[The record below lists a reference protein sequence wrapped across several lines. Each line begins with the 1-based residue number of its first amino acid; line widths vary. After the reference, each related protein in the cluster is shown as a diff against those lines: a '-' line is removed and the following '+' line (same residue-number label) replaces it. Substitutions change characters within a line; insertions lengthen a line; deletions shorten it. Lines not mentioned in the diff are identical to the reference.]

1 MPKRTLPYGSWPS
14 SITADLIVRG
24 TVSLSQI
31 MLDGQDIYWVE
42 GRPAEK
48 GRNVVVRRRGI
59 GGPFEDLTPEDHNV
73 RTRVH
78 EYGGGA
84 YTVSDGTLFYSNFRD
99 QRIYRH
105 RCEEGPL
112 ALTPEGVDLRY
123 ADAAVDADRRR
134 LIAVLEDHSDNA
146 PDDEAANKIVAV
158 SFDPDVEVQ
167 QHVLLSGADFYSN
180 PRLSPDGLRL
190 CWLQWNHPNM
200 PWDGCELWVGEIDDR
215 GVADP
220 RRVAGGVDESI
231 FQPEWSP
238 AGILHLVSDRS
249 GWWNLYRMVETSAG
263 PVLEPVYP
271 MEAEFATP
279 AWVFGMRTYGFEEA
293 DRIVCAYVRQGE
305 WSLGLV
311 DAAKGEMNRLE
322 LPYSDY
328 SNVQVGDG
336 FAIVRAGSPTTAP
349 AIVHIDLA
357 TGASS
362 AVSRPAAVDVE
373 EESLSVPEAIEFP
386 TEGGQTAHCFFYP
399 PKNSTFVGPDD
410 EKPPLLVKI
419 HGGPTAA
426 ATSTRSLAIQYWTSR
441 GIAVVDVNYG
451 GSTGHG
457 TAYRRRLTGRW
468 GIVDVDDCVNAARH
482 LVDLGYVD
490 GDRLAI
496 DGGSAGGFTT
506 LAALTFRDIFRAGA
520 SYYGVSDLEALA
532 RDTHKFES
540 RYLDGLIA
548 PYPEQAEVWRDRS
561 PIHHVDRLDRPVI
574 LFQGLEDK
582 VVPPNQ
588 AEMIVE
594 ALREKGL
601 AVAYVAYEGEQHGF
615 RQAANIKRT
624 LEGELYFYSRVF
636 GFELAEEIE
645 PIPIDNL

>member
-1 MPKRTLPYGSWPS
+1 MSKRISPYGSWQS
-14 SITADLIVRG
+14 SMTADLIVRG
-24 TVSLSQI
+24 TVGLSQI
-31 MLDGQDIYWVE
+31 MLDGQDVYWVE

-48 GRNVVVRRRGI
+48 GRNVIVRRRGT
-59 GGPFEDLTPEDHNV
+59 GGPIEDLTPADHNV

-84 YTVSDGTLFYSNFRD
+84 YAVSDGTLFYSNFRD

-105 RCEEGPL
+105 RGEEEPSP
-112 ALTPEGVDLRY
+112 LTPQGIDLRY
-123 ADAAVDADRRR
+123 ADAVVDVGGRR
-134 LIAVLEDHSDNA
+134 LIAVLEDHSDQALNG
-146 PDDEAANKIVAV
+146 EAANQIVAI
-158 SFDPDVEVQ
+158 SIDPEVEMPQ
-167 QHVLLSGADFYSN
+167 QVLVAGADFYAS
-180 PRLSPDGLRL
+180 PRLSPDGSRL

-200 PWDGCELWVGEIDDR
+200 PWDGCELWVGEIDDAA
-215 GVADP
+215 VTDP
-220 RRVAGGVDESI
+220 RKVAGGVGESI

-249 GWWNLYRMVETSAG
+249 GWWNLYRMVEGSTG
-263 PVLEPVYP
+263 LGIETVRP

-279 AWVFGMRTYGFEEA
+279 AWVFGMRTYGFASA
-293 DRIVCAYVRQGE
+293 DRIVCAYVQRGE
-305 WSLGLV
+305 WSLGLL
-311 DAAKGEMNRLE
+311 DAATEDMDRLD

-328 SNVQVGDG
+328 SSVQVGDG
-336 FAIVRAGSPTTAP
+336 FAVVRAGSPTRAP
-349 AIVHIDLA
+349 EIVRIDLT

-362 AVSRPAAVDVE
+362 AISRPPSVDVE

-386 TEGGQTAHCFFYP
+386 TGSGETAHCFFYP
-399 PKNSTFVGPDD
+399 PTNSTFVGPED

-426 ATSTRSLAIQYWTSR
+426 TTSTRSLGIQYWTSR

-451 GSTGHG
+451 GSTGYG

-482 LVDLGYVD
+482 LVDRGDVD
-490 GDRLAI
+490 GERLAI

-506 LAALTFRDIFRAGA
+506 LAALTFRDVFRAGA
-520 SYYGVSDLEALA
+520 SYYGVSNLEALA

-548 PYPEQAEVWRDRS
+548 PYPEQAEVWQQRS

-588 AEMIVE
+588 AEMIVD
-594 ALREKGL
+594 ALRDKGIP
-601 AVAYVAYEGEQHGF
+601 VAYVAYEGEQHGF

-636 GFELAEEIE
+636 NFDLADEID
-645 PIPIDNL
+645 PIPIENL

>member
-1 MPKRTLPYGSWPS
+1 MPKRTLPYGSWAS

-48 GRNVVVRRRGI
+48 GRNVIVRRRGTA
-59 GGPFEDLTPEDHNV
+59 GPFEDLTPEDHNV

-84 YTVSDGTLFYSNFRD
+84 YAVADGALFYSNFRD

-105 RCEEGPL
+105 RGEEEPL

-123 ADAAVDADRRR
+123 ADAVVDVGRRR
-134 LIAVLEDHSDNA
+134 LIAVLEDHSDKASN
-146 PDDEAANKIVAV
+146 DEAANKIVAV

-167 QHVLLSGADFYSN
+167 QHVLLTGADFYSN
-180 PRLSPDGLRL
+180 PRLSPDGSRL

-200 PWDGCELWVGEIDDR
+200 PWDGCELWVGEIDGR

-220 RRVAGGVDESI
+220 RRIAGGVDESI

-238 AGILHLVSDRS
+238 AGMLHLVSDRS
-249 GWWNLYRMVETSAG
+249 GWWNLYRVNERSDG
-263 PVLEPVYP
+263 PDLEAVHP

-305 WSLGLV
+305 WSLGIV
-311 DAAKGEMNRLE
+311 DAAAGEMNRLE

-336 FAIVRAGSPTTAP
+336 FAIVKAGSPTTAP
-349 AIVHIDLA
+349 AIVHIDLT

-362 AVSRPAAVDVE
+362 VVSRPGSVDVE
-373 EESLSVPEAIEFP
+373 EGSLSVPEAIEFP
-386 TEGGQTAHCFFYP
+386 TEGGETAHCFFYP
-399 PKNSTFVGPDD
+399 PMNSTFVGPED

-426 ATSTRSLAIQYWTSR
+426 TTSTRSLAIQYWTSR

-451 GSTGHG
+451 GSTGYG

-548 PYPEQAEVWRDRS
+548 PYPEQAEVWRQRS

-588 AEMIVE
+588 AEMIVD

-636 GFELAEEIE
+636 SFELAEEID